1 MNETWQYIIV
11 GIIVATAFVIAVRSI
26 YRAVTHKKSALI
38 ACDSCKLKDNCL
50 KQQKHTPECT
60 EYCQIISTQKTEK

>member
-38 ACDSCKLKDNCL
+38 ACDSCKLKDNCN
-50 KQQKHTPECT
+50 KGKAEMQKCKD
-60 EYCQIISTQKTEK
+60 SSN